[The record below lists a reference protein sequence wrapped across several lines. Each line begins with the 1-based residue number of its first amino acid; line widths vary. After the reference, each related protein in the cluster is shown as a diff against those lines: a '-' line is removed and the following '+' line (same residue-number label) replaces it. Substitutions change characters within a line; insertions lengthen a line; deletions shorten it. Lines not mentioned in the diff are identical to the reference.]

1 LSDREE
7 IAADQI
13 VELKLDIP
21 ITVPAIAVLVQA
33 LYCEGWNEEN
43 I

>member
-1 LSDREE
+1 
-7 IAADQI
+7 
-13 VELKLDIP
+13 LDIP